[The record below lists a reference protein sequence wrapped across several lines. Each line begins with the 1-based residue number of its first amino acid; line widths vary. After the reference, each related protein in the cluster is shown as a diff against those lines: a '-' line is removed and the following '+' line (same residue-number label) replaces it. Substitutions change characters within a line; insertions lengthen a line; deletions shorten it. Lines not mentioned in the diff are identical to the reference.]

1 MRCEKVRCMNS
12 LDVCLDGVLWLCWDH
27 YVEEMR
33 RRNHAIAE
41 EGLDRPAGRG

>member
-1 MRCEKVRCMNS
+1 MNS

-33 RRNHAIAE
+33 KRQQLVIEREAPKP
-41 EGLDRPAGRG
+41 GKK

>member
-27 YVEEMR
+27 YVEGMR
-33 RRNHAIAE
+33 KRQQLVIERE
-41 EGLDRPAGRG
+41 TPKPGKK